1 MNALDL
7 KGTLVAFE
15 IVLDALP
22 LPKFKPTKVKPA
34 LALSDFQPV
43 SRDFAFVVGRD
54 VPAGDVVKAAQA
66 AERKLI
72 TGIDVFDLYE
82 GTGIPDGSKSV
93 AIAVRLQPV
102 DKTLTDAEIEAVSA
116 RIVAEVTRKTGASL
130 RS

>member
-1 MNALDL
+1 MKALDL

-15 IVLDALP
+15 ITLDTIP
-22 LPKFKPTKVKPA
+22 LPKYRPTKVKPA
-34 LALSDFQPV
+34 LALSDFQPI

-54 VPAGDVVKAAQA
+54 VAAGDVVKAAQA

-72 TGIDVFDLYE
+72 AGIDVFDIYE

-102 DKTLTDAEIEAVSA
+102 ERTLTDAEIEAVTA
-116 RIVAEVTRKTGASL
+116 KIVAEVARKTGATL
-130 RS
+130 RG